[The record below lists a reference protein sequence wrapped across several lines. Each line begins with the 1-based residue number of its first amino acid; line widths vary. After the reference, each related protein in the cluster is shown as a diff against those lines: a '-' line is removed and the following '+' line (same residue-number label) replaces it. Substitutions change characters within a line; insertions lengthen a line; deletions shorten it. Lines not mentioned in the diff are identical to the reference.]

1 MTVADVL
8 LPVFVQ
14 VALTFFILFWLGP
27 LRFGAVRRGEI
38 KGDPTLD
45 DGAWPDKVRQA
56 SNAFRNQFEVP
67 VLYFV
72 LVAFA
77 LLTRKADLIFV
88 VLSWVFVLS
97 RLAHAFVHLT
107 SNDVRYRFPAYLV
120 GVVVLLVMWVLFAL
134 SIVFAPVLP

>member
-1 MTVADVL
+1 MTVAAVL

-14 VALTFFILFWLGP
+14 VGLTFFILFRLGP

-38 KGDPTLD
+38 NGDPTLD
-45 DGAWPDKVRQA
+45 ERAWPDKVRQA

-72 LVAFA
+72 LVVLA

-107 SNDVRYRFPAYLV
+107 SNNVRYRFPAYLV
-120 GVVVLLVMWVLFAL
+120 GVVVLLLMWVLFAL
-134 SIVFAPVLP
+134 SILFAPVLP